1 MERARTESTAVAYSL
16 PNRRQFALKSLLI
29 GGFLGGGTAT
39 AASGPLAQQALQGV
53 VLAAVIAGGLF
64 WLVCA
69 LAASV
74 TDERGTP
81 QLTSRAESTPE
92 TTAATATSK

>member
-1 MERARTESTAVAYSL
+1 MKRARTESTAVAYSL

-29 GGFLGGGTAT
+29 GGFLGGG
-39 AASGPLAQQALQGV
+39 AAMAAGGPLAQQALQGV

-92 TTAATATSK
+92 TTAVTATNK

>member
-1 MERARTESTAVAYSL
+1 MERARTEPIAVAYSL

-39 AASGPLAQQALQGV
+39 AAGGPLAQQALQGA
-53 VLAAVIAGGLF
+53 VLAAAIAGGLY
-64 WLVCA
+64 WLLCV

-74 TDERGTP
+74 TDEQGAPRV
-81 QLTSRAESTPE
+81 TSQRESTPE
-92 TTAATATSK
+92 TTAVTATSK